1 MNPLLSADLGA
12 AVVLMSEET
21 ARRYARKGSRPVYF
35 LGGGYAED
43 RQRFVI
49 QKSDFTSSLPL
60 KTAADKAIRRSNL
73 RLDDI
78 ECFDL
83 YSCFHSAV
91 SIARRMLE
99 LKDDDPRPLTL
110 TGGEGFFGG
119 PGNNYS
125 LHAVATLADAIAS
138 GRTDN
143 GMITAI
149 GWFMHKHAA
158 GIYGAEPGD
167 TDLSYHDLEDETN
180 YMAGNPPVDIVNEAW
195 GEGVIETY
203 TVVYSREGAPSYAIV
218 YGRTQK
224 GLRFVAQDHPGEGL
238 IEALTSRNQVGA
250 RVRLR
255 FDRLQERNLAML
267 I

>member
-1 MNPLLSADLGA
+1 
-12 AVVLMSEET
+12 
-21 ARRYARKGSRPVYF
+21 
-35 LGGGYAED
+35 
-43 RQRFVI
+43 
-49 QKSDFTSSLPL
+49 
-60 KTAADKAIRRSNL
+60 
-73 RLDDI
+73 
-78 ECFDL
+78 
-83 YSCFHSAV
+83 
-91 SIARRMLE
+91 MLE
-99 LKDDDPRPLTL
+99 LKDDDPRPVTL
-110 TGGEGFFGG
+110 TGGESFFGG

-143 GMITAI
+143 GMITAL

-158 GIYGAEPGD
+158 GIYSAEPGD

-180 YMAGNPPVDIVNEAW
+180 CMAGNPPVDIVDEAW
-195 GEGVIETY
+195 GEGTIETY

-218 YGRTQK
+218 YGRTKK

-238 IEALTSRNQVGA
+238 IEALTSRNRVGA

-255 FDRLQERNLAML
+255 FDRLQKRNLAVL